1 MSYIEEKV
9 ETPIGSGTIYHRDY
23 DRWLAGRLVVNEQG
37 EWSAIESPDIHLS
50 SITNGLRDHN
60 LNVLIEHQPKDL
72 TLAIYISTMRRWLE
86 QSEDAT
92 ERFEYEVQIARM
104 VGASHYDVS
113 TEELD
118 DCFFEKMVERA
129 FSYLFRTA
137 GADGV
142 NALARMVEVVESKHR
157 YRTDEE
163 NFFLRCIEAVA
174 KETQRVPLQKEVFA
188 LWSHVD
194 AGGNKNTFDGMKKR
208 LGFAWLPA
216 GTRGKRPSGK
226 GFTSGGKKDK

>member
-1 MSYIEEKV
+1 MSYTEQKV
-9 ETPIGSGTIYHRDY
+9 ETPVGSGTIYHRDY
-23 DRWLAGRLVVNEQG
+23 DRWLAGRLVANDKG
-37 EWSAIESPDIHLS
+37 EWTAIESPDIHLS
-50 SITNGLRDHN
+50 SITNGLRDKN
-60 LNVLIEHQPKDL
+60 LKVLIEHQPKDL

-86 QSEDAT
+86 QSKDAT

-113 TEELD
+113 ADELD

-142 NALARMVEVVESKHR
+142 KAMARMVEVVESKHR
-157 YRTDEE
+157 YRNKEE
-163 NFFLRCIEAVA
+163 GDFLKCIEAVA
-174 KETQRVPLQKEVFA
+174 NEAQRVPLQKEVRA
-188 LWSHVD
+188 LWD
-194 AGGNKNTFDGMKKR
+194 YLNPDGNKNTFDGIKKR

-216 GTRGKRPSGK
+216 GKRGKRTTSTSGK
-226 GFTSGGKKDK
+226 